1 MRPRKLP
8 PEDQIRWAARF
19 LRREASKPAP
29 AQARQPRAGGRF
41 PGINRIFD
49 MLDDMGMQAGDTY
62 RRLVLRAIARFLE
75 DLLPKK
81 KGRSPKWPA
90 RFAEWEGLTG
100 KQLSAALAKAKVPKN
115 KRDSVKRNLRRYR
128 STRTK

>member
-1 MRPRKLP
+1 MPPRKLP
-8 PEDQIRWAARF
+8 PEDQIRFAARF

-29 AQARQPRAGGRF
+29 PKARQPRPEGPF
-41 PGINRIFD
+41 PGINRILD
-49 MLDDMGMQAGDTY
+49 KLDDLGAQTSDTY

-81 KGRSPKWPA
+81 KGRKPKWPA
-90 RFAEWEGLTG
+90 RFAGWEGLTG
-100 KQLSAALAKAKVPKN
+100 KQLSATLDKEKVPKN